1 MKYSYVIL
9 IAVAFVSF
17 LLMRKSANDVVQN
30 VASISEQVS
39 ALPYE
44 KENSKTPEIL
54 PPPVAPKPVNKNLV
68 AVFKGNGMCTVLDI
82 KKDVPVGSGHYNS
95 FSTEGHGPCVLSTAT
110 ASGVTVQTVG
120 IVLSLD
126 PLTKTISSTSTS
138 ATAVA
143 RLQIVLAGEGYL
155 KAEEV
160 SGNYL
165 GKTVGAVKQFQSAH
179 HLEVTGSAGPQTR
192 EVINALLASK
202 GANPLNCPGACG
214 YIQ

>member
-1 MKYSYVIL
+1 MKYSYIVL

-30 VASISEQVS
+30 VTAISEQVS

-44 KENSKTPEIL
+44 KENSKIPEVL

-68 AVFKGNGMCTVLDI
+68 AVFKGDGKCAVFDT
-82 KKDVPVGSGHYNS
+82 KKDVSVGDGHYNS
-95 FSTEGHGPCVLSTAT
+95 FSTEGHGPCVLSTVT
-110 ASGVTVQTVG
+110 NGGVSVQTVG
-120 IVLSLD
+120 LLLSFD
-126 PLTKTISSTSTS
+126 PLTKTINSTSVS
-138 ATAVA
+138 ATAIA